1 MSGGGLRSGGR
12 VVLTDPVTIG
22 RLLEERLL
30 RQATILRDSTL
41 TTPVKWCHSLH
52 DLERPYR
59 DLGGVAVMAPEAE
72 LTPEVMAAL
81 ATAGAAAVFVLEAT
95 EERWTGDQGDPV
107 VLGVPDSVTPRA
119 LSEMVA
125 RLALAH
131 DSHILLYAQEVHTA
145 LAHQLHRGAGVDAIC
160 TRMAQLSGCGIAIVA
175 SDLRLIAFD
184 QGPEHWL
191 DPTALGAALRPVYDL
206 LAERAKDDP
215 HEGITIP
222 VEIDDHRLTAVVA
235 PIELA
240 ERRDGWVVLVDG
252 NDPPHK
258 HDLAAHR
265 VVVDQSATI
274 IGTELLRV
282 RGMER
287 AEERARGNFV
297 HALLHNRFSN
307 HADLVARAAYH
318 DFPLEYRYAVVVARS
333 AGLIA
338 DGDSPTR
345 LAEMAREA
353 GRIMPVE
360 GVQTL
365 AAVVGDVLGVVR
377 PLGPPVR
384 ALRDTNPEELR
395 AYAQTLEKRLGRIS
409 GREVRVAFGRPRRGA
424 EKIMESYREARVALD
439 LRERLRLEETCGFD
453 DLRVDS
459 VLLELAQD
467 GAGRAFAD
475 DILRPL
481 QGDAGGGLLEVVQ
494 TYVEAGGNL
503 NEAARRINVHRN
515 TMLYKLNRISRLIQ
529 RDIRDADT
537 QFTVWL
543 ALRLASLA
551 TTAEMVDRDL
561 SSG

>member
-1 MSGGGLRSGGR
+1 
-12 VVLTDPVTIG
+12 VLTDQVTVG

-30 RQATILRDSTL
+30 RPARVLQGTALHA
-41 TTPVKWCHSLH
+41 PVQWCHSLH
-52 DLERPYR
+52 DLEKPYQ
-59 DLGGVAVMAPEAE
+59 DLAGVAVAATEAE
-72 LTPEVMAAL
+72 LEPAVMTAL
-81 ATAGAAAVFVLEAT
+81 AMAGAPAVFVLDAS
-95 EERWTGDQGDPV
+95 EERWAGDADEAPV
-107 VLGVPDSVTPRA
+107 VLEVPESVTVRA

-131 DSHILLYAQEVHTA
+131 ESHVLLYAQQVHTA
-145 LAHQLHRGAGVDAIC
+145 LAHQLHRGAGVDALC
-160 TRMAQLSGCGIAIVA
+160 TRMSRLSDCAVAIVA
-175 SDLRLIAFD
+175 TDLRLIAFD
-184 QGPEHWL
+184 EGSDHWL
-191 DPTALGAALRPVYDL
+191 DPTALGVALRPVFEEMADRPDDG
-206 LAERAKDDP
+206 ADDP
-215 HEGITIP
+215 HQGVTVP
-222 VEIDDHRLTAVVA
+222 VEIDGHRATAVVA

-240 ERRDGWVVLVDG
+240 ERRDGWVVLVDS
-252 NDPPHK
+252 NDPPHD

-265 VVVDQSATI
+265 VVVEQAATI
-274 IGTELLRV
+274 VGTELLRV

-318 DFPLEYRYAVVVARS
+318 DFPLEFRYAVVVARS

-377 PLGPPVR
+377 PIVTPNR
-384 ALRDTNPEELR
+384 AHRDTNPEELR
-395 AYAQTLEKRLGRIS
+395 AYAVTLEKRLGRIS
-409 GREVRVAFGRPRRGA
+409 GRDVRVAFGRPRRGA
-424 EKIMESYREARVALD
+424 EKIMDSYREARVALD
-439 LRERLRLEETCGFD
+439 LRERLHLDEACGFD

-459 VLLELAQD
+459 VLLDLSQD
-467 GAGRAFAD
+467 TAGRLFAD

-481 QGDAGGGLLEVVQ
+481 QGDSGGGLLEVAQ

-515 TMLYKLNRISRLIQ
+515 TMLYKLNRISRLLQ

-543 ALRLASLA
+543 AIRLANLA
-551 TTAEMVDRDL
+551 ATAEMVDRDL

>member
-1 MSGGGLRSGGR
+1 M
-12 VVLTDPVTIG
+12 LTDRVTVG

-30 RQATILRDSTL
+30 RPARVLQGSALDA
-41 TTPVKWCHSLH
+41 PVQWCHSLH
-52 DLERPYR
+52 DLERPYQ
-59 DLGGVAVMAPEAE
+59 DLAGVAVAAPEGDLE
-72 LTPEVMAAL
+72 PQVMTAL
-81 ATAGAAAVFVLEAT
+81 AKAGAPAVFVFDAT
-95 EERWTGDQGDPV
+95 EKRWAGKAGEAPV
-107 VLGVPDSVTPRA
+107 VLEVPQSVTVRA

-131 DSHILLYAQEVHTA
+131 ESHVLLYAQQVHTA
-145 LAHQLHRGAGVDAIC
+145 LAQQLHRGAGVDALC
-160 TRMAQLSGCGIAIVA
+160 TRMARLSDCAVAIVD
-175 SDLRLIAFD
+175 SDLRLLAFD
-184 QGPEHWL
+184 EGPDHWL
-191 DPTALGAALRPVYDL
+191 DPTALGNALRPVYEEL
-206 LAERAKDDP
+206 VERQEGAHDP
-215 HEGITIP
+215 HHGVTAQL
-222 VEIDDHRLTAVVA
+222 EIDEHRVTAVVA

-240 ERRDGWVVLVDG
+240 ERRDGWVVLVDS
-252 NDPPHK
+252 NDPPHE

-265 VVVDQSATI
+265 VVVEQAATI
-274 IGTELLRV
+274 VGTELLRV

-318 DFPLEYRYAVVVARS
+318 DFPLEFRYAVVVARS

-353 GRIMPVE
+353 GRILPVE
-360 GVQTL
+360 GMQTL

-377 PLGPPVR
+377 PIVTPNR
-384 ALRDTNPEELR
+384 AHRDTNPEELR
-395 AYAQTLEKRLGRIS
+395 AYAVGLEKRLAKIS

-439 LRERLRLEETCGFD
+439 LRERLHLDEACGFD

-459 VLLELAQD
+459 VLLDLSQD
-467 GAGRAFAD
+467 SAGRLFAE

-481 QGDAGGGLLEVVQ
+481 QGDSGGGLLEVAQ

-515 TMLYKLNRISRLIQ
+515 TMLYKLNRISRLLQ

-543 ALRLASLA
+543 AIRLANLA
-551 TTAEMVDRDL
+551 ATAEMVDRDL

>member
-1 MSGGGLRSGGR
+1 MAM
-12 VVLTDPVTIG
+12 TDPVTVA

-30 RQATILRDSTL
+30 RQATVLCGTDLSA
-41 TTPVKWCHSLH
+41 PVAWCHSLH
-52 DLERPYR
+52 DLEKTHR
-59 DLGGVAVMAPEAE
+59 DLAGVSVMAAEAE
-72 LTPEVMAAL
+72 LTPEVVAAL
-81 ATAGAAAVFVLEAT
+81 ADAGAPAVFVFDAT
-95 EERWTGDQGDPV
+95 EERWADADPGLV
-107 VLGVPDSVTPRA
+107 VLGVPEKVTARA

-131 DSHILLYAQEVHTA
+131 DSHVLIYAQRVHTA

-160 TRMAQLSGCGIAIVA
+160 TRMAQLSECAVAIIAR
-175 SDLRLIAFD
+175 DLRLIAFD
-184 QGPEHWL
+184 EGPDHWL
-191 DPTALGAALRPVYDL
+191 DPTALSTALRPVYER
-206 LAERAKDDP
+206 LAERGVDDDP
-215 HEGITIP
+215 HHGVTAT
-222 VEIDDHRLTAVVA
+222 VEIDQHRVTAVVA

-240 ERRDGWVVLVDG
+240 EHRDGWVVLVDST
-252 NDPPHK
+252 DPPHE
-258 HDLAAHR
+258 HDLAEHR
-265 VVVDQSATI
+265 VVVEQSATI

-395 AYAQTLEKRLGRIS
+395 AYALALEKRLGRIS

-424 EKIMESYREARVALD
+424 EQIMESYREARVALD
-439 LRERLRLEETCGFD
+439 LRERLRLEQACGFD

-515 TMLYKLNRISRLIQ
+515 TMLYKLNRISRLLQ

-543 ALRLASLA
+543 ALRLTNLA